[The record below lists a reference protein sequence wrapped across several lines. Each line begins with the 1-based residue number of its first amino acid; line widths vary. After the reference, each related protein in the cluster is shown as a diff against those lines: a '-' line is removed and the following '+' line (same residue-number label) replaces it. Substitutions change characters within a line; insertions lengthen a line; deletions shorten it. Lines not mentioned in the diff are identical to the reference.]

1 MKRIIS
7 KTVRECLNETYNNGF
22 SDDYNP
28 NEYNFNSGDCDIYA
42 ISLHRVYGYPLCA
55 IRGKYIESEWDGE
68 IEWDYEYCHIMVK
81 APNGNYI
88 DSNGEQTKK
97 QILSRA
103 AFLEDVKKV
112 EIVEIT
118 EEEALNMFSCENQED
133 DIEKVMKHIKNT
145 KNPINENQNTSLETF
160 LKEKKFVNP
169 ESKSFLYHGTKVSPD
184 SFVLRDDYDGED
196 SNVWSGDLPEGYL
209 FLTSSLEEARAYGRF
224 IIPCELKDY
233 DNITFKTYADSPSQ
247 VFDKDY
253 GIDLF
258 KNDEEYRF
266 WEKFEESGKS
276 VLIIQ
281 GKNKMT
287 VITGVSNVIPRTD
300 LAVEFYL
307 R

>member
-1 MKRIIS
+1 MS
-7 KTVRECLNETYNNGF
+7 KEIREMMDEIKGLKKPLRGNQ
-22 SDDYNP
+22 
-28 NEYNFNSGDCDIYA
+28 SGGI
-42 ISLHRVYGYPLCA
+42 
-55 IRGKYIESEWDGE
+55 
-68 IEWDYEYCHIMVK
+68 
-81 APNGNYI
+81 
-88 DSNGEQTKK
+88 
-97 QILSRA
+97 
-103 AFLEDVKKV
+103 
-112 EIVEIT
+112 
-118 EEEALNMFSCENQED
+118 
-133 DIEKVMKHIKNT
+133 
-145 KNPINENQNTSLETF
+145 ETF

-184 SFVLRDDYDGED
+184 IFVLRDDYDGED